1 MNHDSPTRN
10 TQSPGETMHT
20 NRATNDLGLTDA
32 NAGCQCGHDHG
43 HAAPDATMASS
54 EVVRTHLAV
63 NGMTCGHCVSSVTE
77 ELGALDGVKSVD
89 VRLNPGGASQVM
101 VTSDVELDSAAIE
114 AAIVEAGYA
123 LAEA

>member
-1 MNHDSPTRN
+1 
-10 TQSPGETMHT
+10 MHT
-20 NRATNDLGLTDA
+20 DRTTDDLGLTDA

-43 HAAPDATMASS
+43 HGAADASTSSS

-77 ELGALDGVKSVD
+77 ELGAVDGVTAVD
-89 VRLNPGGASQVM
+89 VRLNAGGTSQVM
-101 VTSDVELDSAAIE
+101 VTSDVELDPAVLE
-114 AAIVEAGYA
+114 AAIAEAGYA